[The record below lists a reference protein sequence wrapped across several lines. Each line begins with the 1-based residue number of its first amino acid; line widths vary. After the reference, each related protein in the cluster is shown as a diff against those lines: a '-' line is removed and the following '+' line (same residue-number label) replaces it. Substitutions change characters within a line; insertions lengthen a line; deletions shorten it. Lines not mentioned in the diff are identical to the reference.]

1 MNTATDDCDCTMCQ
15 PLDQLCDCDLCRTVR
30 ADVDMD
36 RLRDIDTNLNE
47 NSRCEPAIL

>member
-1 MNTATDDCDCTMCQ
+1 MIIAADCDCTMCQ

-36 RLRDIDTNLNE
+36 RLKDIDTE
-47 NSRCEPAIL
+47 NA